1 MRTITGLYDSYDD
14 AREAVRALEQAG
26 VPSDDISI
34 VTNKADRVEVEGQG
48 SYAEEGAGTGAGIG
62 AVAGGAGGLLAGL
75 GMMAIPGVGPV
86 VAAGWLA
93 ATAVGAVAG
102 AVAGGAVGGIVGAM
116 VKEGVPEDEANVYA
130 EGIRRGGSVVTA
142 KVSED
147 RVVDAQAILNSLRP
161 VDVGARRASYTQEG
175 WTRFDEAAVPVPRNR
190 SRRSGSGI
198 ATSGRR
204 LN

>member
-14 AREAVRALEQAG
+14 AREAVKALEKAG
-26 VPSDDISI
+26 IPSDDISI
-34 VTNKADRVEVEGQG
+34 VTNKASGVDVEGQG

-62 AVAGGAGGLLAGL
+62 AVAGGAGGLLTGL

-93 ATAVGAVAG
+93 ATAAGAVAG

-116 VKEGVPEDEANVYA
+116 IKEGVPEDEANFYA

-142 KVSED
+142 KVDESK
-147 RVVDAQAILNSLRP
+147 VSDAQAILNSSRP
-161 VDVGARRASYTQEG
+161 VDVAARRASYSEQG
-175 WTRFDEAAVPVPRNR
+175 WTRFDEAAEPYTPQEIEAERQRYRANLR
-190 SRRSGSGI
+190 
-198 ATSGRR
+198 
-204 LN
+204 